1 MKLAFWKK
9 QAPPPQLETLSW
21 NFMVRATDPDEC
33 WDVAQHFRRHL
44 AAAKAHADLL
54 ELEVGLCGH
63 GLCSYCAETPCETK

>member
-33 WDVAQHFRRHL
+33 WDVAQHFR
-44 AAAKAHADLL
+44 AT
-54 ELEVGLCGH
+54 ELQKMLVPTR
-63 GLCSYCAETPCETK
+63 SPF